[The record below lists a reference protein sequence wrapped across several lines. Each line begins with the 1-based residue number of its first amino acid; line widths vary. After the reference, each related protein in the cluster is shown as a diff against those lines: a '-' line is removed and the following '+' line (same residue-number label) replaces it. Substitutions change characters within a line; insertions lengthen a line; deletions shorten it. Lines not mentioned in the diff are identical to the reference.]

1 MNTEQY
7 GLTDFLEVGDKIT
20 YVGYPGIFQVL
31 RVNTKTHIVQFDHK
45 YQELNN
51 KGEAVEVFDC
61 FIQYFLS
68 DGMFNSRF
76 KLVEKAKKTVES
88 SD

>member
-1 MNTEQY
+1 LTE
-7 GLTDFLEVGDKIT
+7 LLEVGDKIA
-20 YVGYPGIFQVL
+20 YLEYPGVFEVL
-31 RVNTKTHIVQFDHK
+31 RVDTKTHIVQFDHK
-45 YQELNN
+45 YQGHNN

-61 FIQYFLS
+61 FIQYFPN
-68 DGMFNSRF
+68 DAMFNTRF